1 MPKSDNVP
9 LFHVGKRK
17 GSVGIHFRFAG
28 SLAVVARPPARAI
41 PLLSTRFLP
50 VLEDE
55 IARMNGAKEGETEGP
70 SSTPPH
76 STTKRGGML
85 LGALGLELLPRLTRP
100 PQVPLSLSKSQMF
113 VQDRR

>member
-9 LFHVGKRK
+9 LFHVEERK
-17 GSVGIHFRFAG
+17 GSVGIHFRSAG
-28 SLAVVARPPARAI
+28 SFAVVAGAI

-70 SSTPPH
+70 SPTPLH
-76 STTKRGGML
+76 SLGYKATRNVGG
-85 LGALGLELLPRLTRP
+85 RP
-100 PQVPLSLSKSQMF
+100 WT
-113 VQDRR
+113 